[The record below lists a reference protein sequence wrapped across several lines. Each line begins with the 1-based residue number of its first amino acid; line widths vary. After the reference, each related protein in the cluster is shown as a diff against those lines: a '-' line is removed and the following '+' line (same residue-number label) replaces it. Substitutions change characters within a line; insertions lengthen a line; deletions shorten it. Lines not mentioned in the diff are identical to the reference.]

1 MEISLAAPGI
11 LAVVFRL
18 VPGLVHRV
26 AAYRMVERKSL
37 AGIMEGLAARF
48 EYGRLPDDSAI
59 AFVVCRY
66 GDGAESAGC
75 LYPLD
80 YRI

>member
-11 LAVVFRL
+11 LAVVFCL

-26 AAYRMVERKSL
+26 AAHRMVERKPL

-48 EYGRLPDDSAI
+48 EHGRLSDGSAL
-59 AFVVCRY
+59 AFVVCRD
-66 GDGAESAGC
+66 GDGPTSAGD
-75 LYPLD
+75 L
-80 YRI
+80 